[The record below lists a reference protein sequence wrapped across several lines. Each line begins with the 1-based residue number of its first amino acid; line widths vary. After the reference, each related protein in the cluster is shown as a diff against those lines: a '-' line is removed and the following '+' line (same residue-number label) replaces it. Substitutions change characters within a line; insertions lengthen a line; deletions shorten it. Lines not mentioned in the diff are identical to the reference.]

1 MRFDRAVRATGS
13 PRVALTVGTQTRHA
27 TFSSWGGQSLYFD
40 YTVQERD
47 RDQDGISIAANA
59 LSLDGGTIRA
69 ADGTTDADLTHG
81 AVAASSGNKV
91 NGSRASPPVVKTISF
106 FSPARG
112 DTYEQGETIGLLVEF
127 HRAVT
132 VTGSP
137 HLALTIGTQT
147 RHAAYSM
154 SWRDG
159 RFLQFSYAVQE
170 DDRDEDGIGI
180 PANGLTTG
188 GGTITAVD
196 GAADANLRH
205 AAGNPMA
212 RRQGGRQ
219 PGHDPGGGGYL
230 HHFLP
235 GER

>member
-1 MRFDRAVRATGS
+1 M
-13 PRVALTVGTQTRHA
+13 
-27 TFSSWGGQSLYFD
+27 
-40 YTVQERD
+40 QERD
-47 RDQDGISIAANA
+47 RDEDGISIAANA
-59 LSLDGGTIRA
+59 LSLDGGAIRA

-91 NGSRASPPVVKTISF
+91 NGSLASPPVVKTISF

-112 DTYEQGETIGLLVEF
+112 DTYEQGETIELLVEF

-132 VTGSP
+132 VSGSP
-137 HLALTIGTQT
+137 LLALTIGTQT
-147 RHAAYSM
+147 RKAAYSM
-154 SWRDG
+154 AWRDG

-196 GAADANLRH
+196 GAADADLTH
-205 AAGNPMA
+205 AAETPGTAA
-212 RRQGGRQ
+212 RWTAAWPRSRRWRVSPSFPPRREVIPTNSGR
-219 PGHDPGGGGYL
+219 
-230 HHFLP
+230 
-235 GER
+235 RWR